1 MTKIYFVAF
10 ILQFLKKYGL
20 DQEPTVP
27 QVIHGPDRE
36 SFSPVG
42 PGGGGDGGHN
52 DHFHVE
58 FQGGGLIGQV
68 SRKQYGDM
76 STKASYE
83 DGDYGST
90 NHC

>member
-1 MTKIYFVAF
+1 M
-10 ILQFLKKYGL
+10 KKYGL

-27 QVIHGPDRE
+27 QVIHGQGE

-42 PGGGGDGGHN
+42 PGGGADGGHN

-58 FQGGGLIGQV
+58 FQGGGLIGK
-68 SRKQYGDM
+68 STKQYGDM

-83 DGDYGST
+83 KTGSRVMVQPT
-90 NHC
+90 SLRSRHLKIIS